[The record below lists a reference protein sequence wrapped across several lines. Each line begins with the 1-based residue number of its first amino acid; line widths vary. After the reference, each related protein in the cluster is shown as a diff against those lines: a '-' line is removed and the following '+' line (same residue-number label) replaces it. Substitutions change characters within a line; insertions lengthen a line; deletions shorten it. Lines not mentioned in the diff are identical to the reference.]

1 MKDLKVN
8 KDCYIP
14 RENIKL
20 YTAYI
25 GNAVKEDVKRKRKE
39 GKVYDY
45 TGGKKILSVIYLNS
59 GETVL
64 VNTSVETLNSRM
76 EAK

>member
-20 YTAYI
+20 YIAYSSKT
-25 GNAVKEDVKRKRKE
+25 VKEDVKKKRKE
-39 GKVYDY
+39 GQVFDY
-45 TGGKKILSVIYLNS
+45 TSGRKILSVIYLKS
-59 GETVL
+59 GEAVL
-64 VNTSVETLNSRM
+64 VNTTVDTLNSRM
-76 EAK
+76 EAE